1 MEYFTNSAD
10 LDSNVISNPRASFS
24 VHDVSPMA
32 CSSVERQAEGR
43 GGAASLRYE
52 GPEAMMTGDMRRGK
66 SPLSLDRRVFDQRE
80 MGCPMSRSS
89 KAIDGYA
96 SFNSKAKKGT
106 DILGYKWLW
115 RTLANEFCLNKGV
128 VKACGKNALARW
140 CCISGQPL
148 QKYLSSLGT
157 ALVWVY

>member
-1 MEYFTNSAD
+1 
-10 LDSNVISNPRASFS
+10 
-24 VHDVSPMA
+24 MA
-32 CSSVERQAEGR
+32 
-43 GGAASLRYE
+43 
-52 GPEAMMTGDMRRGK
+52 GDMRRGK

-80 MGCPMSRSS
+80 MCCPMSRSS
-89 KAIDGYA
+89 KAIDAYA

-106 DILGYKWLW
+106 DILGYKWVW
-115 RTLANEFCLNKGV
+115 RNLANEFCLNKGV
-128 VKACGKNALARW
+128 VKTCGKNALARW